1 MERAVQHIVAL
12 IDHFRLE
19 SLQEETR
26 CFYCGGLH
34 RSVDCES
41 PEREVFYKV
50 LIDIAAEADDMDRG
64 LCVEED
70 TSHQLSP
77 SSFSLTS

>member
-12 IDHFRLE
+12 IDHLRLE
-19 SLQEETR
+19 SLQEEIR

-41 PEREVFYKV
+41 PEREAFYKV
-50 LIDIAAEADDMDRG
+50 LMDIAAEADDMNGDF
-64 LCVEED
+64 CIEKE
-70 TSHQLSP
+70 SHQLSP
-77 SSFSLTS
+77 SSFSLIS

>member
-26 CFYCGGLH
+26 CFYCGGVH

-41 PEREVFYKV
+41 LEREAFHKV
-50 LIDIAAEADDMDRG
+50 LMDIAAEADDMDRG
-64 LCVEED
+64 FCMEDSAVAHATRVAQVE
-70 TSHQLSP
+70 
-77 SSFSLTS
+77 